1 MEMAGGDKKKR
12 AAYTAFTESKG
23 FAELEVGYR
32 QLKAQVRQ
40 GTKGQSDAQN
50 ILLKKVT
57 DAILKS
63 DQKNI
68 LGKKESDSLPAVL
81 KSLSLGLDTFN
92 KHLVRLGSTSQSIE
106 LKLSSA
112 KKDK

>member
-1 MEMAGGDKKKR
+1 MEMAGGDQKKID
-12 AAYTAFTESKG
+12 AYTAFTESKG

-32 QLKAQVRQ
+32 QLKAQVGA
-40 GTKGQSDAQN
+40 GTKGQTDAQN

-68 LGKKESDSLPAVL
+68 LGKKESDGLPAVL
-81 KSLSLGLDTFN
+81 KSLSLGLETFN
-92 KHLVRLGSTSQSIE
+92 KHLQRLGSTGQSIE
-106 LKLSSA
+106 LKLNP
-112 KKDK
+112 KKQ